1 MSKPKILLVESST
14 IVLQIEK
21 RCLKDA
27 GVIIFTA
34 ASCDE
39 ALRVARKVRPDLVYL
54 AYNLA
59 GTDGAACCAVLKS
72 DPELAG
78 VPVVMVCSAAGEESE
93 LCRSAG
99 CDAIVAKPVDRRE
112 FLETGLSFM
121 LKKPRDGDRIPCR
134 ATVACFMGDASFYG
148 TIENVSANGMYVGS
162 AWPVAAGDVI
172 VMKFVLPWSGATLI
186 EAAAQVAWVNGSK
199 RQRNNHVPPGFGVFF
214 LDLKADQAEQISDFL
229 ELSRLRLA
237 R

>member
-21 RCLKDA
+21 RYLKDA
-27 GVIIFTA
+27 GVTIFTA

-54 AYNLA
+54 AYNLS
-59 GTDGAACCAVLKS
+59 GTDGAACCAALKS
-72 DPELAG
+72 DSE
-78 VPVVMVCSAAGEESE
+78 VPVVMVCSAAGEEAE

-99 CDAIVAKPVDRRE
+99 CDAVVAKPVDRRE

-121 LKKPRDGDRIPCR
+121 LRKPRNGDRIPCR

-148 TIENVSANGMYVGS
+148 TIEDLSVNGMYVGS
-162 AWPVAAGDVI
+162 AWQGAADDVI

-186 EAAAQVAWVNGSK
+186 ETAAKVAWVNGSK
-199 RQRNNHVPPGFGVFF
+199 RQRNNHIPPGFGVFF
-214 LDLKADQAEQISDFL
+214 LELKADQAEQISDFI

>member
-27 GVIIFTA
+27 GAIIFTA

-39 ALRVARKVRPDLVYL
+39 AFRVARKIRPDLVYL
-54 AYNLA
+54 AYNLS
-59 GTDGAACCAVLKS
+59 GTDGAACCAALKA
-72 DPELAG
+72 DPGLAE
-78 VPVVMVCSAAGEESE
+78 VPVVMVCSAAGEEAE

-121 LKKPRDGDRIPCR
+121 LRKPRDGDLIPCR
-134 ATVACFMGDASFYG
+134 ATVACFMGEASFYG
-148 TIENVSANGMYVGS
+148 TIENMSANGMYVGS
-162 AWPVAAGDVI
+162 AWQVAAGDVI
-172 VMKFVLPWSGATLI
+172 VMK
-186 EAAAQVAWVNGSK
+186 
-199 RQRNNHVPPGFGVFF
+199 
-214 LDLKADQAEQISDFL
+214 
-229 ELSRLRLA
+229 
-237 R
+237 